1 MRALR
6 IIRNYF
12 LYCGIEKEEY
22 NAVKKDAYISNYSV
36 WRILHCVMVAIFAF
50 LYLSSLFNGLLESN
64 RFFYMLALIY
74 SVFACSLFFI
84 LKKDSLIA
92 QLVIYLS
99 ISLLFI
105 FSCLIT
111 QNKPE
116 IPATTF
122 IVFLLIAPMF
132 MIDKPFFMTFELSAA
147 SAVFIVWMYKVKPY
161 EIWEMDLINVV
172 IFTLV
177 GIVLNIIAN
186 SIRIKEFV
194 LTRKLNIQKDTDY
207 MTGLMNKGAVIREIN
222 SFLEDES
229 TYQGI
234 MMLMDVDHFKSIN
247 DTCGHD
253 IGDDVI
259 VQLGSLLGN
268 MFGKDEIAGR
278 FGGDE
283 FIVFIRNTGDPETA
297 ARVAGNIVKGAS
309 ESVKLPDSGKTVSV
323 SIGIAIYKG
332 YENDYSEIFKKA
344 DLALYKSKADPV
356 NRFCFYE

>member
-12 LYCGIEKEEY
+12 FYCGIEKEEY

-36 WRILHCVMVAIFAF
+36 WRILHCVMVVIFAF

-92 QLVIYLS
+92 QLIIYLS

-147 SAVFIVWMYKVKPY
+147 SAVFIVWMYKVKPHD
-161 EIWEMDLINVV
+161 IWEMDLINVV

-253 IGDDVI
+253 VGDDVI